1 MYKDKLLT
9 LFQNLNGKFAGLAGY
24 LSDRNLILKSILTKE
39 MREDFLLKE
48 RIQSM
53 DEVSGSS
60 VTALAQN
67 VDLTPVNELMPSVSA
82 QAADESDDEVAFAKG
97 GVVGTSPIIDVAST
111 SLGSEPTNEPY
122 QSLEESGA
130 TAPLD
135 EAASAIVEDFQ
146 IDKKFKKAFSEALAL
161 PAKAAAVGLTDLI
174 SKTPSEGKGDQIRK
188 TNINKLS
195 AAFDLPKPEL
205 QGDERD
211 PEDQAELDRAQ
222 AWVAEQD
229 AQKALPPEKED
240 EEDKR
245 TWSKPS
251 SFIGKMLAL
260 GMRGTGHKDWAA
272 KDPNDKGAVG
282 DPLIPNPVGGY
293 IGTGYVGDGKGFFG
307 KAAAGIKKA
316 GKLAF
321 DMSPVGI
328 GMKMAGGAKNTFKN
342 ITQNKHVKGFLK
354 GAGGFAKKAFKY
366 TPMGMAATAGSKIFN
381 MFKKKDEQTTNLNEL
396 TENVINDNRQSID
409 EKTAAATKRMPE
421 LAKVPVRPT
430 PAPGSMDQGSDE
442 AIPKIKYSPYFD
454 EYTITSQF

>member
-1 MYKDKLLT
+1 MSRDKLLT
-9 LFQNLNGKFAGLAGY
+9 TFRNLNAKFDGLAKM
-24 LSDRNLILKSILTKE
+24 LDDRNLLLKVMAHKDA
-39 MREDFLLKE
+39 RDDFLMGEKL
-48 RIQSM
+48 QSVEEVGGPNVNAVTNNTDLSPVNQLLPNVNIEKPDESG
-53 DEVSGSS
+53 DEV
-60 VTALAQN
+60 Q
-67 VDLTPVNELMPSVSA
+67 M
-82 QAADESDDEVAFAKG
+82 AKG

-122 QSLEESGA
+122 QTLDESGA

-135 EAASAIVEDFQ
+135 EATSAIVEDFQ

-174 SKTPSEGKGDQIRK
+174 SKTPSEGKGDEIRK

-211 PEDQAELDRAQ
+211 PEDQAELDRAEQ
-222 AWVAEQD
+222 WVAEQD
-229 AQKALPPEKED
+229 AKALPPAGED
-240 EEDKR
+240 EEDEEEKEY
-245 TWSKPS
+245 SAPS
-251 SFIGKMLAL
+251 SFMGKMLAL
-260 GMRGTGHKDWAA
+260 GMRATGHEDWAA
-272 KDPNDKGAVG
+272 EAPKVG

-293 IGTGYVGDGKGFFG
+293 MGTGYVGDGKGFFG

-316 GKLAF
+316 GKMAF
-321 DMSPVGI
+321 DMSPIGI
-328 GMKMAGGAKNTFKN
+328 GMKVAGGAKNTFKN

-354 GAGGFAKKAFKY
+354 GAGGLAKKAFKY
-366 TPMGMAATAGSKIFN
+366 TPMGLAATAGSKMFN

-409 EKTAAATKRMPE
+409 EKTSAAANQMPE
-421 LAKVPVRPT
+421 IAQMPVRPKPT
-430 PAPGSMDQGSDE
+430 PGTMDQGSDE

>member
-1 MYKDKLLT
+1 MSNEKMITT
-9 LFQNLNGKFAGLAGY
+9 LQNLNAKFAGLAGY
-24 LSDRNLILKSILTKE
+24 LSDRNAVLKSILTKE

-53 DEVSGSS
+53 DEVNGSS
-60 VTALAQN
+60 VTALANN
-67 VDLTPVNELMPSVSA
+67 VDLTPVNDLMPPVTA
-82 QAADESDDEVAFAKG
+82 QAAADEDNEVAFAKG
-97 GVVGTSPIIDVAST
+97 GVVGTSPIIDVPST

-122 QSLEESGA
+122 QTLEESNA
-130 TAPLD
+130 IVPID
-135 EAASAIVEDFQ
+135 EAASAIVEDFE

-211 PEDQAELDRAQ
+211 PEDQAELDRAE

-229 AQKALPPEKED
+229 GQKALPSAKDEKD
-240 EEDKR
+240 EKDKK
-245 TWSKPS
+245 TYSAPS

-272 KDPNDKGAVG
+272 EAPKVG

-293 IGTGYVGDGKGFFG
+293 MGTGYVGDGKGFFG

-316 GKLAF
+316 GKMAF
-321 DMSPVGI
+321 DMSPIGI
-328 GMKMAGGAKNTFKN
+328 GMKIAGGAKNTFKN

-354 GAGGFAKKAFKY
+354 GAGGLAKKAFKY
-366 TPMGMAATAGSKIFN
+366 TPMGLAATAGTKMFN
-381 MFKKKDEQTTNLNEL
+381 MFRKKDEQKTNLNEL

-409 EKTAAATKRMPE
+409 EKTSAATKRMPE
-421 LAKVPVRPT
+421 LAKVPLKSAQ
-430 PAPGSMDQGSDE
+430 APGSMDQGSDE

>member
-1 MYKDKLLT
+1 MSRDKLLT
-9 LFQNLNGKFAGLAGY
+9 TFRNLNAKFDGLAKM
-24 LSDRNLILKSILTKE
+24 LDDRNLLLKVMAHKDA
-39 MREDFLLKE
+39 RDDFLMGEKL
-48 RIQSM
+48 QSVEEVGGPNVNAVTNNTDLSPVNQLLPNVNIEKPDESG
-53 DEVSGSS
+53 DEV
-60 VTALAQN
+60 Q
-67 VDLTPVNELMPSVSA
+67 M
-82 QAADESDDEVAFAKG
+82 AKG

-146 IDKKFKKAFSEALAL
+146 IDKKFKNAFSEALAL

-211 PEDQAELDRAQ
+211 PEDQAELDRAEK
-222 AWVAEQD
+222 WVAEQD
-229 AQKALPPEKED
+229 GQKALPSAKDEKD
-240 EEDKR
+240 EKDKKKY
-245 TWSKPS
+245 SAPS

-260 GMRGTGHKDWAA
+260 GMRGTGHEDWAA
-272 KDPNDKGAVG
+272 EVPKVG

-293 IGTGYVGDGKGFFG
+293 MGTGYVGDGKGFFG

-316 GKLAF
+316 GKMAF
-321 DMSPVGI
+321 DMSPIGI
-328 GMKMAGGAKNTFKN
+328 GMKIAGGAKNTFKN

-354 GAGGFAKKAFKY
+354 GAGGLAKKAFKY
-366 TPMGMAATAGSKIFN
+366 TPMGLAATAGTKMFN
-381 MFKKKDEQTTNLNEL
+381 MFRKKDEQKTNLNEL

-421 LAKVPVRPT
+421 LAKVPLKSAQ
-430 PAPGSMDQGSDE
+430 APGSMDQGSDE